1 MNATEFANF
10 AEGWIAAWNSR
21 DLDRILEHYATD
33 VVIRTPRA
41 ADWDPLTG
49 GVVEGLVAVRRYW
62 CAALRAS
69 PHLRFELDSTLTS
82 AGGGTILYRNHRGEL
97 VAETVVFDVARL
109 VNVSV
114 VSYKQI

>member
-1 MNATEFANF
+1 MNATEFADF
-10 AEGWIAAWNSR
+10 AEGWIDAWNSH
-21 DLDRILEHYATD
+21 DLDRILGHYAAD

-41 ADWDPLTG
+41 AAWDPSTG
-49 GVVEGLVAVRRYW
+49 GVVEGLAAVRRYW

-97 VAETVVFDVARL
+97 VAETVIFDVDGL
-109 VNVSV
+109 VKNSI